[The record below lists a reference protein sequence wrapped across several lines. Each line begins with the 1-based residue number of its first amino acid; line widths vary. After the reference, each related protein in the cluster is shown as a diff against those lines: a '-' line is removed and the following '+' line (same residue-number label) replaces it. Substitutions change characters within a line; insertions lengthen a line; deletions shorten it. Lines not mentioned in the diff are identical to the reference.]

1 MRKYILNGAVVSAV
15 FSAWNVISTTKNG
28 PRDWRLALMW
38 ASWGISVAIAVG
50 TVVEDQKRL
59 ASGAADD

>member
-1 MRKYILNGAVVSAV
+1 MRKYILNGAVLSAV
-15 FSAWNVISTTKNG
+15 FSAWGVVSATKKG

-50 TVVEDQKRL
+50 SVLEESKERDAL
-59 ASGAADD
+59 ELDD